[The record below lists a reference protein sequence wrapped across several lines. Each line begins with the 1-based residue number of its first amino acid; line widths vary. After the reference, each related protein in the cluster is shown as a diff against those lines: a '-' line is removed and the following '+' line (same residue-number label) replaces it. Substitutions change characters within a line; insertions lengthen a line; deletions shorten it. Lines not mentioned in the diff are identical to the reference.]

1 MQASLSPFQD
11 GNPELLIYPTN
22 STGQFCGQGG
32 NDNIVIVIIIIMVMK
47 VRTQRGRSS
56 SSKTF
61 LSALPCPPWLM
72 AVQHHRSRMPFIR
85 IFHEQDTLKSFLNSE
100 SIVNQVCVEECPTQT
115 TSLWAYAMAK
125 TGGVPIDQIPGFP
138 DFDLKF
144 QRKLCIPSL
153 TEEEWTSAVTD
164 TSRDPLIKLINERK
178 CPAYTIQSIGIAGR
192 CVPDFGLIQGQTDN
206 STSMNDANG
215 NPIASDEGI
224 VDVGDVLES
233 IKSIVDILNLQQT
246 AEKIFSDLVKVR
258 WMLLAGVGIS
268 KISLSPLLHF
278 FLRPQ
283 VLESPSSGS
292 S

>member
-1 MQASLSPFQD
+1 
-11 GNPELLIYPTN
+11 
-22 STGQFCGQGG
+22 
-32 NDNIVIVIIIIMVMK
+32 
-47 VRTQRGRSS
+47 
-56 SSKTF
+56 
-61 LSALPCPPWLM
+61 
-72 AVQHHRSRMPFIR
+72 MPFIR

-115 TSLWAYAMAK
+115 TSLWAYATAK
-125 TGGVPIDQIPGFP
+125 TSGVPIDQIPGFP

-144 QRKLCIPSL
+144 QRKLCVPSL
-153 TEEEWTSAVTD
+153 TDEDWTSAVTD
-164 TSRDPLIKLINERK
+164 TSGDPLIKLINERK

-206 STSMNDANG
+206 STSMTDANG
-215 NPIASDEGI
+215 NPIKSDEGI

-278 FLRPQ
+278 FLCPQ

>member
-1 MQASLSPFQD
+1 
-11 GNPELLIYPTN
+11 
-22 STGQFCGQGG
+22 
-32 NDNIVIVIIIIMVMK
+32 
-47 VRTQRGRSS
+47 
-56 SSKTF
+56 
-61 LSALPCPPWLM
+61 
-72 AVQHHRSRMPFIR
+72 MPFIR
-85 IFHEQDTLKSFLNSE
+85 IFHEEDTLKSFLNSE

-138 DFDLKF
+138 DFDLEF
-144 QRKLCIPSL
+144 QRKLCVPSL
-153 TEEEWTSAVTD
+153 TDEEWTSAVSAS
-164 TSRDPLIKLINERK
+164 TSGDLLIKLINERK